1 MYIMDKLKINKEEIA
16 HQHKQIFINK
26 KNCPI
31 LIDFE
36 RAHYAIKPG
45 NATQFCDF
53 LISKH
58 TATILKS
65 NNIKINNNKI
75 INAAK
80 KYKKQQNKENFNRII
95 ELINN

>member
-1 MYIMDKLKINKEEIA
+1 MKKLISILP
-16 HQHKQIFINK
+16 HKCILINK

-58 TATILKS
+58 MATILKS
-65 NNIKINNNKI
+65 NNIKIDDKKI
-75 INAAK
+75 ISAAK

-95 ELINN
+95 NEIK